1 MIIKELIMSTKKA
14 IFLCTGNSAVNQM
27 TERLQHASA
36 EVFSADTEKNYP
48 VVLLK
53 AEIPERWQVD
63 DHAKLYKEDDFSSTQ
78 HIIEERLRLWLA
90 EG

>member
-1 MIIKELIMSTKKA
+1 MITKEFFMPTTKV
-14 IFLCTGNSAVNQM
+14 IILCTGNSALSQI

-36 EVFSADTEKNYP
+36 EVFNADAEKNYR

-53 AEIPERWQVD
+53 AEIPERWPVD
-63 DHAKLYKEDDFSSTQ
+63 DHAKLYKEESIPTTQ
-78 HIIEERLRLWLA
+78 HIIEERLRHWLA